1 MIDDRRSVYLQFILY
16 RGAKESY
23 YRFYQNSD
31 GTFARITTDVTG
43 KSTWINFLTLSQVA
57 TQLHDAALI
66 GYHVADLKAFSAS
79 NAGHLHSE
87 IAKGVLKVATK
98 D

>member
-1 MIDDRRSVYLQFILY
+1 MIDDRRSVYLQFVLY

-23 YRFYQNSD
+23 YRFYQNTD

-43 KSTWINFLTLSQVA
+43 KSTWINFLSLSQVA
-57 TQLHDAALI
+57 TQLHDAALM
-66 GYHVADLKAFSAS
+66 GYRVADLKAFAAS
-79 NAGHLHSE
+79 RARRLHDE
-87 IAKGVLKVATK
+87 IAKGVLKFAAK

>member
-1 MIDDRRSVYLQFILY
+1 MIDDRRSVYLQFVLY

-23 YRFYQNSD
+23 YRFYQNAD

-43 KSTWINFLTLSQVA
+43 KSTWINFLSLSQVA
-57 TQLHDAALI
+57 TQLHDAALM
-66 GYHVADLKAFSAS
+66 GYRVADLKAFAAS
-79 NAGHLHSE
+79 RAGHLHDE
-87 IAKGVLKVATK
+87 IAKGVLKFAAK

>member
-1 MIDDRRSVYLQFILY
+1 MDDRRSIHLQFVLY

-23 YRFYQNSD
+23 YRFYQNPD
-31 GTFARITTDVTG
+31 GTFARITTDVKG
-43 KSTWINFLTLSQVA
+43 NSTWINFLSLSQVA

-66 GYHVADLKAFSAS
+66 GYRVADLKAFAAS
-79 NAGHLHSE
+79 RAGQLHNE
-87 IAKGVLKVATK
+87 IAKGVLKFGTK